1 MHMDHAQRKR
11 LGTVTGLLS
20 VLLFISFWVVV
31 NLPPST
37 SHPASPYIFFV
48 LFPGILI
55 LSCLCAFAA
64 TLLTSKWWLI
74 WAFINLVYT
83 ILWCGFI
90 WGSGPD

>member
-1 MHMDHAQRKR
+1 MHMERAQRKR

-31 NLPPST
+31 NLPRPA
-37 SHPASPYIFFV
+37 SHPVSPYILLV

-55 LSCLCAFAA
+55 LSCLCAFLA
-64 TLLTSKWWLI
+64 TLLTSKWWLVWVLI
-74 WAFINLVYT
+74 DLVYT

-90 WGSGPD
+90 WGRGPD